1 MSVGDRTVRLIAR
14 DELRMMARNRV
25 AVIAF
30 AMLVLLTLVAVASS
44 WAHRNGVAALRDR
57 HAHVAERAF
66 DAQPD
71 RHPHR
76 MVHYGTF
83 IFRPPGPLAAFDP
96 GVDAYTGNS
105 MFLEGHRQNTAN
117 FGDVRQS
124 SLLVR
129 FGQLTP
135 AFVLQVVAP
144 LLPIFLGYG
153 ALARETERGT
163 LRLLMLQGASRRQVV
178 RGKLLALGTVALIA
192 GAPAMI
198 GLLLIAGQPGAL
210 TQHMLAPMSL
220 IALGYATYLAVWAV
234 LILLVS
240 ALVRRSRD
248 ALLALV
254 AVWAVTLVLVPR
266 VAPDLASA
274 AVPLANRLQTDVAI
288 ARDLRTMGD
297 SHDHDDPHFAAFQRS
312 VLARYGVDRVEDLP
326 VNYKGVVAMEGERMT
341 ASLFDRYATD
351 SFAAQARQNG
361 IVAAIGVLSPAI
373 ALRSLSM
380 AAAGTDFAG
389 HRRFLEQAEA
399 YRYALV
405 QRLNRMQAEGVRYAD
420 DTAKDAGADRRK
432 RVSGDHWRAMPDF
445 RFVPPDGRTLAT
457 AALPGLA
464 IVIGWLALALTLLTL
479 ATRRLGARS

>member
-1 MSVGDRTVRLIAR
+1 MSIVRLIAQ
-14 DELRMMARNRV
+14 DELRLMARNRV
-25 AVIAF
+25 AVIALVL
-30 AMLVLLTLVAVASS
+30 LVLLTLVAVASS
-44 WAHRNGVAALRDR
+44 WAHQRNIAELRDR
-57 HAHVAERAF
+57 HAHAAETAF
-66 DAQPD
+66 DAQPE

-83 IFRPPGPLAAFDP
+83 IFRPLGPLAAFDP
-96 GVDAYTGNS
+96 GVDAFTGNS

-135 AFVLQVVAP
+135 AFLLQVVAP
-144 LLPIFLGYG
+144 LLLIFLGYG
-153 ALARETERGT
+153 ALARETEHGT
-163 LRLLMLQGASRRQVV
+163 LRVLMLQGASRAQIV
-178 RGKLLALGTVALIA
+178 RGKLLALSAAALLA

-198 GLLLIAGQPGAL
+198 GLVALSAQPGAL
-210 TQHMLAPMSL
+210 ALPMLA
-220 IALGYATYLAVWAV
+220 IAVGYAAYLALWAV

-254 AVWAVTLVLVPR
+254 ALWAVAVVLLPR
-266 VAPDLASA
+266 VGPDLASA
-274 AVPLANRLQTDVAI
+274 AVPLTNRFQTDVAI

-297 SHDHDDPHFAAFQRS
+297 SHDPHDPHFAAFKQS
-312 VLARYGVDRVEDLP
+312 VLDRYGVSRVEDLP
-326 VNYKGVVAMEGERMT
+326 VNYNGVVALEGERLT
-341 ASLFDRYATD
+341 SSLFNRYAAD
-351 SFAAQARQNG
+351 SFAAQARQSG
-361 IVAAIGVLSPAI
+361 LVEIVGLLSPAI

-405 QRLNRMQAEGVRYAD
+405 QRLNRLQAEAVSYAD
-420 DTAKDAGADRRK
+420 DTATDAGADRRK
-432 RVSGDHWRAMPDF
+432 RIAADSWQAMPDF
-445 RFVPPDGRTLAT
+445 GFVAADGAALA
-457 AALPGLA
+457 AGALPGLA
-464 IVIGWLALALTLLTL
+464 IVLGWLALAALLL
-479 ATRRLGARS
+479 LRATRRLGAH